1 MISSLHSSLVAL
13 ALVASLSGCDA
24 LANLSEKKADAAE
37 SEGTPGVDVWQ
48 SADGRTAKL
57 SRLELT
63 LIPQTK
69 GISLMVPVGTKESKS
84 LMENYSDLSDEA
96 DLDFDVSVR
105 KVGDGEFASF
115 KEMETVVN
123 EDGKFLEQ
131 DADSYVFAF
140 PFAKG
145 QAYRYLGLFEANGK
159 LFVCS
164 TQTLRFPQER
174 LNADQV
180 QKVCESMQFE
190 GKPMRP
196 AAAPAT
202 PSDSAS
208 ASSSASPSAAPSLSA
223 SPSSLPSNAASTEA
237 ATAEQPAPNQA
248 PAKVATNAAPIP
260 EQSPAPVPPPTKTA
274 DATPPNTA
282 KAQPQT
288 PASPTQPRPRLNK
301 PTKAKKK

>member
-202 PSDSAS
+202 PSAS

-237 ATAEQPAPNQA
+237 VAAEQPAPNQA
-248 PAKVATNAAPIP
+248 PAKVATKAEPIP